1 MRRCIRKLEGQNR
14 RSKGSKEVNFFR
26 PVKPT
31 MTNGPLIGEFAVP
44 NKIAN
49 IFKHRSGSPL
59 FRSGGPLTGCSN
71 MFCNDGKSLKNIILQ
86 HCQNEHTCT
95 CSQCMKITEKVAFNI
110 ASEAS
115 YVYILSKQKFIEN
128 AKNYPF
134 WRVFENLK
142 LVVKQC
148 YQPDRSILVERKLVE
163 NAKIRKIQMR
173 HFG

>member
-1 MRRCIRKLEGQNR
+1 MRRCIRKLEGLQNR

-71 MFCNDGKSLKNIILQ
+71 MFCNDGKSLKNL
-86 HCQNEHTCT
+86 HFATLPKWTN
-95 CSQCMKITEKVAFNI
+95 IT
-110 ASEAS
+110 
-115 YVYILSKQKFIEN
+115 
-128 AKNYPF
+128 
-134 WRVFENLK
+134 VFENRPKSRIQHCERSEQRLHFGWTNVNEK
-142 LVVKQC
+142 CPKS
-148 YQPDRSILVERKLVE
+148 SILT
-163 NAKIRKIQMR
+163 I
-173 HFG
+173 F